1 MLYWKSK
8 PHSTFGRL
16 ELSPIVEAIE
26 EMIHGHLSGMDFSDM
41 ITTEVRE
48 CWDMDDLDRIDDMDD
63 RLENVE
69 SWITDAEDK
78 FSPQN
83 VINLEN
89 SVNELKIEEIKNQM
103 RIRDL
108 EDRLNDYEE
117 IREMAW
123 QSANKSFFQKLIQK
137 LMFWRYR

>member
-1 MLYWKSK
+1 MSK
-8 PHSTFGRL
+8 I
-16 ELSPIVEAIE
+16 EEAIE
-26 EMIHGHLSGMDFSDM
+26 EIVQNHLSGLDFSDM
-41 ITTEVRE
+41 ITNEVRE
-48 CWDMDDLDRIDDMDD
+48 CWDMDELDRVDETVD
-63 RLENVE
+63 RVDALEA
-69 SWITDAEDK
+69 WIHDAEDK
-78 FSPQN
+78 LSIQN

>member
-1 MLYWKSK
+1 MSK
-8 PHSTFGRL
+8 I
-16 ELSPIVEAIE
+16 EEAIE
-26 EMIHGHLSGMDFSDM
+26 DIINGHLSGMDFSDM
-41 ITTEVRE
+41 ITNEVRDT
-48 CWDMDDLDRIDDMDD
+48 WDMDDLDRIDDMDD
-63 RLENVE
+63 RLETVE

-78 FSPQN
+78 FSIQN

-89 SVNELKIEEIKNQM
+89 SVNKLQM

-123 QSANKSFFQKLIQK
+123 QSANKSFFQKL
-137 LMFWRYR
+137 MFWR

>member
-1 MLYWKSK
+1 MSK
-8 PHSTFGRL
+8 I
-16 ELSPIVEAIE
+16 EEAIE
-26 EMIHGHLSGMDFSDM
+26 DIINAHLSSMDFSDM

-69 SWITDAEDK
+69 SWISDSEDK
-78 FSPQN
+78 FSIQN

-89 SVNELKIEEIKNQM
+89 SVNKLQM

-123 QSANKSFFQKLIQK
+123 QSANKSFFQKL
-137 LMFWRYR
+137 MFWR

>member
-1 MLYWKSK
+1 MSK
-8 PHSTFGRL
+8 
-16 ELSPIVEAIE
+16 IDEAIE
-26 EMIHGHLSGMDFSDM
+26 DFINRHLNGMDFSDM
-41 ITTEVRE
+41 ITNEVRE
-48 CWDMDDLDRIDDMDD
+48 CWDMDELDRVDETVD
-63 RLENVE
+63 RVDALEA
-69 SWITDAEDK
+69 WIHDAEDK
-78 FSPQN
+78 LSIQN

-89 SVNELKIEEIKNQM
+89 SVNKLQM

-123 QSANKSFFQKLIQK
+123 KAANKSFFQKLIQK

>member
-1 MLYWKSK
+1 MSK
-8 PHSTFGRL
+8 I
-16 ELSPIVEAIE
+16 EEAIE
-26 EMIHGHLSGMDFSDM
+26 EIMDRHLTGMNFSDM

-63 RLENVE
+63 RLETVE

-78 FSPQN
+78 LSIQN

-89 SVNELKIEEIKNQM
+89 SVNKLQM

-123 QSANKSFFQKLIQK
+123 QSANKSFFQKL
-137 LMFWRYR
+137 MFWR